1 MKSLQQKNEQIS
13 IVIPTLNEEKFLPK
27 LLQSLSEQSDKNFEV
42 IVVDGM
48 SKDKTVEVARS
59 FEGKISRFTV
69 IQSDTRGVSYQK
81 NIGAKKAEGEW
92 ILFIDADSILYP
104 YALDRVRTYIASQH
118 VEFFTPW
125 FSPDA
130 SNSSDV
136 SVSLLAIG
144 MYEGGLMMK
153 KPLAAVFVG
162 VKKERFFE
170 AGTFD
175 ETRTFGEDY
184 DLTQKLEKMGVPLF
198 ILRET
203 LYVQSFRRYREKGR
217 MKFLQAYAKG
227 IFSVLFTSQ
236 SPRNMEGY
244 ELGGHIYRQKKK
256 SSSSLA
262 KTFQKGFT
270 KLMKEMV
277 G

>member
-1 MKSLQQKNEQIS
+1 MNEKIS

-27 LLQSLSEQSDKNFEV
+27 LLTSLVEQTDKNFEV
-42 IVVDGM
+42 IVVDGK

-59 FEGKISRFTV
+59 FTGKIPRLCV
-69 IQSDTRGVSYQK
+69 VQSNTRGVSYQK
-81 NIGAKKAEGEW
+81 NLGAEKAGGEW
-92 ILFIDADSILYP
+92 ILFIDADAILYP
-104 YALDRVRTYIASQH
+104 YTLDRVRSYIATQH
-118 VEFFTPW
+118 TEFFTPW

-162 VKKERFFE
+162 VRKERFFE
-170 AGTFD
+170 AGKFD

-203 LYVQSFRRYREKGR
+203 LYIQSFRRYREKGR
-217 MKFLQAYAKG
+217 MQFLQAYAKG
-227 IFSVLFTSQ
+227 IISVLFTSQ
-236 SPRNMEGY
+236 SPRNIEGY
-244 ELGGHIYRQKKK
+244 EFGGHIYKQKKK
-256 SSSSLA
+256 SSSSLM
-262 KTFQKGFT
+262 KTFRTGLT
-270 KLMKEMV
+270 KLLKEMV